1 MLQMLGNSVVSGLIV
16 MSILGALSY
25 KLHFV
30 DVSGLISAYVVGVT
44 VWYTGGVAAFTIL
57 LFFFLAS
64 GLATKFKYKAKAKR
78 NLAQEGKGKR
88 SLGNPAG
95 QRGFGIPG
103 HPQSRDAG

>member
-88 SLGNPAG
+88 SWRKNAFN
-95 QRGFGIPG
+95 RNAF
-103 HPQSRDAG
+103 